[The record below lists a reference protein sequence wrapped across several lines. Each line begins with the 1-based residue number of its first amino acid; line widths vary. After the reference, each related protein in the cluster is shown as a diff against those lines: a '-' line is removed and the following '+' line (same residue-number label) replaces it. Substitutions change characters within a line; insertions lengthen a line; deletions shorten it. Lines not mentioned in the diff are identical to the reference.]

1 MRRPR
6 PAPDGRL
13 PLLQGAIMNRA
24 ALRLIAV
31 FLLIVGL
38 ANPASAQTTKT
49 AWEKQIGTDCNNG
62 GASAD
67 FDTLAQCSATSGSGT
82 FQKAPLFVGQVT
94 SPPYATTAC
103 DAAKAGMLQYTGG
116 VVQYC
121 NGSAWSTLGSGGSSG
136 TSSMNIV
143 TASRSFSTIYQN
155 TTGSSLFVTTDAV
168 NTTAMGQTI
177 YANVAATSSGLP
189 SSSAATST
197 VNMVSFPSAGYHANM
212 GFMVPPGYYY
222 NVTTDGGAISIQR
235 WTEWTFSLAGLSSY
249 LGSAATTTNPS
260 RADDITTGLFSA
272 TASTVSLA
280 TGGAERLRVT
290 ATGSVGIGTTSPNQ
304 LLEVF
309 SSISD
314 KGRIRI
320 SGTGTTADR
329 YDGLEIFGKAGSATS
344 FAGGLFREEST
355 DRIAIWNSTGSI
367 LNISQSG
374 NVGIV
379 TTTPSERLDLGG
391 GNIKMGFERV
401 TNACGALANDNTPC
415 VATCPSGKYAISG
428 GCNMS
433 GAGIRIS
440 QHLGNTSWTCYST
453 AAAAGADATV
463 TCANMK

>member
-1 MRRPR
+1 
-6 PAPDGRL
+6 
-13 PLLQGAIMNRA
+13 MNRA

-31 FLLIVGL
+31 FLLIIGL
-38 ANPASAQTTKT
+38 ACPASAQTTKT

-62 GASAD
+62 SASAD
-67 FDTLAQCSATSGSGT
+67 FDTLAQCSATSGAGT

-103 DAAKAGMLQYTGG
+103 DSAKKGMIQWTGTAFQG
-116 VVQYC
+116 C
-121 NGSAWSTLGSGGSSG
+121 NGTSWQTIGEGSGSSG
-136 TSSMNIV
+136 TFMGY
-143 TASRSFSTIYQN
+143 SF
-155 TTGSSLFVTTDAV
+155 TTGSC
-168 NTTAMGQTI
+168 
-177 YANVAATSSGLP
+177 
-189 SSSAATST
+189 SSSWNCQPTCPAGQYVVSGGCFTANNAVALAYSAPSGPTSWFCGSQNYTATTWQWALLCTSG
-197 VNMVSFPSAGYHANM
+197 NASN
-212 GFMVPPGYYY
+212 
-222 NVTTDGGAISIQR
+222 
-235 WTEWTFSLAGLSSY
+235 SY
-249 LGSAATTTNPS
+249 LGPTATAANPS
-260 RADDITTGLFSA
+260 RNDDLTTGLFSA
-272 TASTVSLA
+272 TASTVSIA
-280 TGGAERLRVT
+280 TSGTERLRVT

-391 GNIKMGFERV
+391 GNISMGYE
-401 TNACGALANDNTPC
+401 NKNQILLASSVSSNVWTAQ
-415 VATCPSGKYAISG
+415 VQICPTGKYITGG
-428 GCNMS
+428 GCWNNVPNVMLPVSYSAGTIAAYNS
-433 GAGIRIS
+433 GTT
-440 QHLGNTSWTCYST
+440 GNIYCS
-453 AAAAGADATV
+453 V
-463 TCANMK
+463 TCANIR